1 MELVRDIGRATA
13 TGLAFVA
20 GCLGTAALI
29 ILIFQSHELLEKVTS
44 DAGVAL
50 VELLK
55 MAIPLLGGV
64 LLARATWK
72 RFKSRARAIPMDARI
87 AGKVWLRR
95 LLWVAVFLYGLTCVM
110 GGPAVQTVLDSEA
123 FEAWKR
129 LEARD
134 HKPGRQEYPSI
145 RTPLVLPIAPTLIVT
160 YHEAQIGILGGW
172 GGWQLYFWYGTAP
185 KRLLRLTSWVS

>member
-1 MELVRDIGRATA
+1 MFRTTPCAAWNCNPPSRLSEGVRLQLESPLFPPFGGLIHIRRGKMELVRDIGRATA

-64 LLARATWK
+64 LLARAT
-72 RFKSRARAIPMDARI
+72 
-87 AGKVWLRR
+87 
-95 LLWVAVFLYGLTCVM
+95 
-110 GGPAVQTVLDSEA
+110 
-123 FEAWKR
+123 
-129 LEARD
+129 
-134 HKPGRQEYPSI
+134 
-145 RTPLVLPIAPTLIVT
+145 
-160 YHEAQIGILGGW
+160 
-172 GGWQLYFWYGTAP
+172 
-185 KRLLRLTSWVS
+185 